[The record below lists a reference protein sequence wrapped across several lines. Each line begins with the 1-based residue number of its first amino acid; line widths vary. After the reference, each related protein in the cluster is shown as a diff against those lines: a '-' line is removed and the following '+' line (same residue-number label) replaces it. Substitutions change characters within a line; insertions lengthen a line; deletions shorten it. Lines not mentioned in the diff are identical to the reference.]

1 MCDGEIVGNS
11 PTLCGEGKKAWF
23 IRLRVQPPDR
33 LAFWGECWPKRP
45 KARCYTCGRVCRG
58 PTAWV
63 GAPCVRAAPTDTPCV
78 SGPVPTHSPFPSPEI
93 FSTVPVRDDLL
104 RGLLNADLVG
114 FQTSDYARHFMTCYS
129 GHLSVSSGARSGH
142 TASITY
148 HGRNVVVKT
157 LSVGL
162 DMVQLR
168 DTLASPEATAK
179 AREIAD
185 AYRGQTLIVGVNDV
199 DRFKGVKLKLLA
211 MEKMLESH
219 SDVHEQ
225 VVLVQINN
233 PTRSRGRDVDGIRD
247 ETHQILQ
254 RINMRFAR
262 AGTASS
268 GPAPVV
274 MIDGPVPMS
283 EKVAYY
289 AAADCCVVSAVRDGL
304 NRVPYF
310 YTTCREEAPDAQKG
324 SAVVVS
330 EFAGCSPTLGGAIRV
345 DPWDLD
351 GMADA
356 MHATVTTMSTEEKQA
371 RHRGNYDYLHANDA
385 VTWAQAF
392 DDALQL
398 ACKDHSMMW
407 FVSFRLGMSYRAAA
421 IQPSFR
427 MLATATHLL

>member
-1 MCDGEIVGNS
+1 MG
-11 PTLCGEGKKAWF
+11 
-23 IRLRVQPPDR
+23 
-33 LAFWGECWPKRP
+33 
-45 KARCYTCGRVCRG
+45 
-58 PTAWV
+58 
-63 GAPCVRAAPTDTPCV
+63 
-78 SGPVPTHSPFPSPEI
+78 
-93 FSTVPVRDDLL
+93 
-104 RGLLNADLVG
+104 
-114 FQTSDYARHFMTCYS
+114 
-129 GHLSVSSGARSGH
+129 
-142 TASITY
+142 
-148 HGRNVVVKT
+148 
-157 LSVGL
+157 
-162 DMVQLR
+162 QLR
-168 DTLASPEATAK
+168 DTLASPEAAAK

-185 AYRGQTLIVGVNDV
+185 AYRGRTLIVGVYDM

-233 PTRSRGRDVDGIRD
+233 PARSRGRDVDGVRG
-247 ETHQILQ
+247 EMQQILQ
-254 RINMRFAR
+254 RINTRFAR
-262 AGTASS
+262 ASIASG
-268 GPAPVV
+268 GPTPVV

-310 YTTCREEAPDAQKG
+310 YTACREEAPGARKG

-351 GMADA
+351 GMADT
-356 MHATVTTMSTEEKQA
+356 MHMAVTTMSAEEKQA
-371 RHRGNYDYLHANDA
+371 RHRSDYDYLRANDA

-398 ACKDHSMMW
+398 ACKDHSTMW
-407 FVSFRLGMSYRAAA
+407 FVGFGLGMSYRAAA